1 MRFEV
6 VGVYFD
12 VEFFFLN
19 LCLVFLGEQDGEK
32 NCWEK
37 GLNVVREPGE
47 SSEEAPL
54 SDSAPHISLSDDDGS
69 PLASPK
75 LSRTKTNKKSKIK
88 GKHPAKSAHR
98 KTRPKTS
105 RPKSPIPVSIPEPPL
120 ISPSVSVAP
129 KLYALGGRP
138 ATPRDLERVKTKYN
152 IPHSIHLRVPR
163 KGERPKHP
171 HYDRVA
177 LHIDLFDLGFYLP
190 LQPFF
195 RKMFTEMK
203 IAPEQLSL
211 PGWRLLTGLELK
223 KPTGLSVAYFATWG
237 VHGNLARPD
246 PLLKKGYRYGW
257 FVAEGEWGK
266 SIPAGNEVVQV
277 RNFFNEDNITWTK
290 GTCPIHEVGRKVNG
304 VIEKFQILQSEG
316 DVLCTSRLARAGL
329 IKESFQSSS
338 GGNSRMDHFGE
349 DFDAF
354 FSRMSGSSSGT
365 LGTSAKGDRPPVVP
379 GSKGKLPVSSLGGS
393 RGTPGTHKRKLGS
406 LFSAPRDL
414 MEGELDPVAN
424 KRISHLTD
432 CFLHSFESI
441 STDMAI

>member
-1 MRFEV
+1 MGRKI
-6 VGVYFD
+6 VG
-12 VEFFFLN
+12 
-19 LCLVFLGEQDGEK
+19 K
-32 NCWEK
+32 K
-37 GLNVVREPGE
+37 GRNVVREPGE

-69 PLASPK
+69 PSASPK

-98 KTRPKTS
+98 KTRAKTS
-105 RPKSPIPVSIPEPPL
+105 KPKSPIPVSIPEPPL

-138 ATPRDLERVKTKYN
+138 ATPRDLERVKAKYN
-152 IPHSIHLRVPR
+152 IPHSVHLRVPR
-163 KGERPKHP
+163 KGECPEHP
-171 HYDRVA
+171 HSDGVA
-177 LHIDLFDLGFYLP
+177 LHIDLFDLGLRLP

-203 IAPEQLSL
+203 IAPGQLSL
-211 PGWRLLTGLELK
+211 PGWRLLTGLEVLWLDIFGEDISYGDLRGLYQLK
-223 KPTGLSVAYFATWG
+223 KSAGLSVAYFATWG
-237 VHGNLARPD
+237 VHGNLVRPD

-266 SIPAGNEVVQV
+266 SIPAENEVVQV
-277 RNFFNEDNITWTK
+277 RNFFNEDSMCFFSLLSLSMYIYTSSHEFSSYSLFFEIFADINWTK

-338 GGNSRMDHFGE
+338 GGDSHMP
-349 DFDAF
+349 
-354 FSRMSGSSSGT
+354 MWCCW
-365 LGTSAKGDRPPVVP
+365 
-379 GSKGKLPVSSLGGS
+379 
-393 RGTPGTHKRKLGS
+393 GTPPS
-406 LFSAPRDL
+406 LVLWGAPF
-414 MEGELDPVAN
+414 
-424 KRISHLTD
+424 I
-432 CFLHSFESI
+432 
-441 STDMAI
+441 